1 MGILGNRMR
10 QKELPSGDI
19 ATIFAVVVERSARD
33 QAGKIKF
40 DTVTWQTFCASVAQR
55 VLRLEPGAQVIC
67 AGVLRRRFWKTAGGL
82 GSALEGEVRSL
93 KRAPENR

>member
-1 MGILGNRMR
+1 MR
-10 QKELPSGDI
+10 IDAKSMENTRPTLLNLWE
-19 ATIFAVVVERSARD
+19 F
-33 QAGKIKF
+33 
-40 DTVTWQTFCASVAQR
+40 WASVAQQ